1 MQEERQEDQVQ
12 EEQEEQQ
19 GQREEQQEERRFTQA
34 DLDRI
39 VAERLARER
48 KAAEEKVK
56 AEAEKA
62 KLATEER
69 LKLERKEAEEAK
81 EAAEER
87 ARLAGWRA
95 DLKGEVRDVGAA
107 LKLID
112 PEKHLD
118 ADGNVSLK
126 ALLKDYPF
134 LAPVDRVTPGGGGAQ
149 EKQAATPSNI
159 LEAVEADRAA
169 GLRP

>member
-12 EEQEEQQ
+12 QEQQ
-19 GQREEQQEERRFTQA
+19 GQREEQQEERRFTQTE
-34 DLDRI
+34 LDRI

-118 ADGNVSLK
+118 AEGNVSLK